1 MENYICVTCG
11 TQYAKAENPPA
22 ECMIC
27 QDERQ
32 YVGWEG
38 QQWTTLEEMW
48 KGDYENEVREI
59 EPHLFGIGTNPAFAI
74 GQRSLLV
81 KTENGNVLWD
91 PISYLDS
98 RTIEEVHELGGISA
112 ISVSHP
118 HFYSSMIEW
127 SYAFNNAPIY
137 LPKVDRKWI
146 TRPNGVFKSFNDSI
160 EIFPGLKVVRCGG
173 HFPGSSVLHWQ
184 DGARGKG
191 VLLVGDTIMVAMDQK
206 SVSFMYSYPN
216 LIPLSGMKVREI
228 VNCVQPLQFDRLYS
242 AWWDRQIENIA
253 SEIIRSSA
261 ERYIKAI
268 EEVAI

>member
-11 TQYAKAENPPA
+11 AQYTKANDPPA
-22 ECMIC
+22 ECKIC

-38 QQWTTLEEMW
+38 QQWTTLEKMW
-48 KGDYENEVREI
+48 KEDYENEVREI
-59 EPHLFGIGTNPAFAI
+59 EHHLFGIGTRPVFGI

-81 KTENGNVLWD
+81 EKPKKEMFSGD

-137 LPKVDRKWI
+137 IPKVDRKWI
-146 TRPNGVFKSFNDSI
+146 YKAQWCVSI
-160 EIFPGLKVVRCGG
+160 F
-173 HFPGSSVLHWQ
+173 
-184 DGARGKG
+184 
-191 VLLVGDTIMVAMDQK
+191 
-206 SVSFMYSYPN
+206 
-216 LIPLSGMKVREI
+216 
-228 VNCVQPLQFDRLYS
+228 
-242 AWWDRQIENIA
+242 
-253 SEIIRSSA
+253 
-261 ERYIKAI
+261 
-268 EEVAI
+268 